1 MEHLV
6 TLQLSNATMWPWSR
20 LLNAWK
26 SPQGCSNPSLNLE
39 ALLTVSL
46 AQPSFFSR
54 DIVTSSRGFC
64 PLFSENRRTVMSE
77 SPLASANATRFFSC
91 GRFWR
96 WSGLWKGVS
105 VLEPGWREMQGRRG
119 LGEDTQSRWLM
130 FGDPLHLK
138 PTVMSTD
145 LTETGGPNLD
155 NTLEVQKYDK
165 WGFFHFIISF
175 YRVPTLYD
183 QWIYAFSDVCNVCTH
198 KQWVLAEEVWGLV
211 EMLTTEIPVTCH

>member
-54 DIVTSSRGFC
+54 DIVTSSRGI
-64 PLFSENRRTVMSE
+64 LSSFSENRRTVMSE
-77 SPLASANATRFFSC
+77 SPLASANATRFSLRPLLAVIRPVEGEC
-91 GRFWR
+91 LY
-96 WSGLWKGVS
+96 SNT
-105 VLEPGWREMQGRRG
+105 GWREMQGRRG

-211 EMLTTEIPVTCH
+211 EMLTTEIPETCH